1 MRDRIDTTL
10 DTWLAGLWDTLLTT
24 YPIPDGLKQIAED
37 VVPPPWLKIT
47 ASTANGTNATNGVS
61 NGPNGHLHDTNGQ
74 MKEEGKLQV
83 RLKRNDRATAPD
95 HFQDVRYLE
104 FEAEHDLK

>member
-10 DTWLAGLWDTLLTT
+10 DTWLAGLWDTLLTI
-24 YPIPDGLKQIAED
+24 YPIPDGLEQVAED

-47 ASTANGTNATNGVS
+47 SKANGTNGSSNGVS
-61 NGPNGHLHDTNGQ
+61 NGSNGYSHGTNGQ
-74 MKEEGKLQV
+74 MKEDGKLQV

-104 FEAEHDLK
+104 FEADHDLK